1 MLLLDRYLLYHVQE
15 INAMDFTQFSTL
27 QKGIAEKHEPKKKVN
42 AG

>member
-27 QKGIAEKHEPKKKVN
+27 QAGFAERQESKKVN